1 LFNICHSEPDQEIV
15 HAIEKAQKPVGK
27 PILIQQTPCPQ
38 VNMSKIVFV
47 MVGLPARGKSY
58 IARLL
63 SKYLNWLGVNCRGTW
78 KQCKFIDIVIYANF
92 ILY

>member
-1 LFNICHSEPDQEIV
+1 MTVNIASEPEQEIV
-15 HAIEKAQKPVGK
+15 KAIEKSEGK
-27 PILIQQTPCPQ
+27 KRVLIQQTPCPQ

-63 SKYLNWLGVNCRGTW
+63 AKYLNWLGVNCKGALHNT
-78 KQCKFIDIVIYANF
+78 
-92 ILY
+92 